1 MGKKEATTAKEKEKK
16 RDKILWGTWNVR
28 GTFAAGAMKE
38 LLSEFKRYNLDIIA
52 LQETKQMGSGIEET
66 KDGMF
71 CKSGGKDR
79 KLGTGFIIKNNSKHK
94 MLDFRAVS
102 ERMCILRKRK
112 MKEFDVNKLKD
123 TEIRRQYEEL
133 MDGMA
138 ESEGDLENRWEN
150 LKTTVRKVSEQLIP
164 FERTERP
171 KLKEWFDDECREEF
185 EKKKRQEKN
194 F

>member
-1 MGKKEATTAKEKEKK
+1 
-16 RDKILWGTWNVR
+16 
-28 GTFAAGAMKE
+28 
-38 LLSEFKRYNLDIIA
+38 
-52 LQETKQMGSGIEET
+52 
-66 KDGMF
+66 
-71 CKSGGKDR
+71 
-79 KLGTGFIIKNNSKHK
+79 
-94 MLDFRAVS
+94 
-102 ERMCILRKRK
+102 KRK

-185 EKKKRQEKN
+185 EKRKRQEKN